1 MSKTYDKDNI
11 ADQQPKNSENLI
23 RAIQA
28 AAGDRAAFDSLV
40 VMYKDLVF
48 HMCFRMLGDYQEADD
63 TAQEVFVKVYTN
75 IKRFRFESAFS
86 TWLYRIT
93 VNTCK
98 NKLVS
103 PEFRHKNKMIRLSN
117 PTQDSDSFID
127 IEDERQSPLTA
138 LENKERS
145 TVIHKAIQKLP
156 EEQKIV
162 LVLRDIQGLSYKE
175 IVSITG
181 LKSGT
186 VKSRLTR
193 ARLALRQQLKGV
205 I

>member
-1 MSKTYDKDNI
+1 MSKILDDENME
-11 ADQQPKNSENLI
+11 DQQTRNGEELI
-23 RAIQA
+23 RAFQS
-28 AAGDRAAFDSLV
+28 GETSAFDTLV
-40 VMYKDLVF
+40 TMYKDTVF

-98 NKLVS
+98 NKLTS
-103 PEFRHKNKMIRLSN
+103 SEFRHRDKMVRLNN
-117 PTQDSDSFID
+117 PLQDSKSFME
-127 IEDERQSPLTA
+127 IEDKSRSPHAA
-138 LENKERS
+138 LEEKERS
-145 TVIHKAIQKLP
+145 VIIHKAIQELP

-162 LVLRDIQGLSYKE
+162 VVLRDIHGLAYEE
-175 IVSITG
+175 IASITG

-186 VKSRLTR
+186 VKSRLSR